1 MPARSFWLVLW
12 MAGGL
17 GLIYLMLR
25 YLGVSLVEV
34 LAALRE
40 APIWMYV
47 SVTVLTFANQIVG
60 ALKWRTA
67 ARWLATEKKEPS
79 LFQMVETTSVGS
91 FFGQIIPPQ
100 ISAVMARW
108 IIAQPE
114 ERRGGWAVKSTIFE
128 QMFDLL
134 VLVCAGL
141 AGLSMFM
148 LHVSGAA
155 AVGVVLLSLVVGLA
169 GLRIGLGV
177 GWRLC
182 LAAARLPIGQA
193 LLLNAA
199 DSFAHAYAAPRR
211 VSVKLSLWS
220 LLRLLLLALRAVVI
234 AVVFAPA
241 ASPLLVAAGY
251 PAVGLIAALPITP
264 AGLGVM
270 EWSWSGV
277 LIASGAAAPN
287 AAIAALGL
295 RLVSLVSLTVI
306 MALFAVLRLLRLHN

>member
-1 MPARSFWLVLW
+1 MSSRSFWLVLW

-25 YLGVSLVEV
+25 YLGVSLSEV
-34 LAALRE
+34 LVALRE
-40 APIWMYV
+40 APVWMYMA
-47 SVTVLTFANQIVG
+47 VTVLTFANQIVG

-67 ARWLATEKKEPS
+67 ARWLATGKKEPS
-79 LFQMVETTSVGS
+79 LFQLVEITSVGS

-100 ISAVMARW
+100 ISAVIARW

-114 ERRGGWAVKSTIFE
+114 ERRGGWVVKSTIFE

-134 VLVCAGL
+134 VLVCVGL
-141 AGLSMFM
+141 AGFSMIM
-148 LHVSGAA
+148 LDVSGGAA
-155 AVGVVLLSLVVGLA
+155 LGVVLLSFGVGLA
-169 GLRIGLGV
+169 GLRLGLKV
-177 GWRLC
+177 GGRLC
-182 LAAARLPIGQA
+182 LAASRLPFGQA
-193 LLLNAA
+193 LLANAA
-199 DSFAHAYAAPRR
+199 ESFAQAYAAPRR

-220 LLRLLLLALRAVVI
+220 FLRLLLLALRAVVI
-234 AVVFAPA
+234 AIVFAPA

-295 RLVSLVSLTVI
+295 RLVSLASLTVI
-306 MALFAVLRLLRLHN
+306 MALFAALRLLRFHN